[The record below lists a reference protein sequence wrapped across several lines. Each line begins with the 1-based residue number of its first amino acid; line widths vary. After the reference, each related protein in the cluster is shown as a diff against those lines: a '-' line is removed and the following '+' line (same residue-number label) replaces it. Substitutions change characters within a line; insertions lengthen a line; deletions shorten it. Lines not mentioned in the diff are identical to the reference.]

1 MPKFR
6 IVYGLSFRED
16 NEDIVEAKDLG
27 EAQQK
32 AYYQALELF
41 HSEATYYA
49 EEVDEDEES

>member
-6 IVYGLSFRED
+6 IVYGLFGGD
-16 NEDIVEAKDLG
+16 YEDIIEAEDLE

-32 AYYQALELF
+32 AYGQALELF

-49 EEVDEDEES
+49 EEVDEEDEDA